1 MPITVKTKVPD
12 HLKVIFSD
20 QDTVT
25 VSGDSSETYKT
36 LLLWLW
42 SKGGVWISKHPKS
55 AKEKLDEILAAYP
68 RVPKDRVAF
77 QSPRDLNF
85 EDYEYGVIENPDNMG
100 DAVAWSRDHITKQIR
115 MFNSASEVAIIS
127 RIDTLG
133 LTLVERKDLLRQVR
147 AGERRDYN
155 EHDLVASITRESF
168 YDFLLEFW
176 ECIISEKYIDN
187 WHVPY
192 ICNELQIVAERVFKN
207 QKKAYDLVINVM
219 PGSTK
224 SVIVSIMYPAWCW
237 TRMPSLRFIGGSYA
251 HQLAMDLSRKNRQLV
266 KATKYQLCFP
276 TKMRSDQ
283 DAKTF
288 FMNEAGG
295 MRLGMGTGGIAGFHA
310 HIIAIDDPLDPNKAV
325 SDIELASANKW
336 INESLAQRKVDQ
348 TLTPTILIMQ
358 RLHQNDPTGATLERT
373 GGEGIRHICIPAEIT
388 EDVKPPEIARHY
400 IDGLFDPVRMPRETL
415 AQKRKLGQYMY
426 SGQYLQSPTM
436 PSGGMFLWE
445 QIHVERRTSPLKKAV
460 RYWDKA
466 GTEGDGAHTVGLK
479 MAIDKQDKLWIL
491 DVIRGQWDTARRE
504 RIIRQTA
511 EADGHSVIIGV
522 EQEPGSGGKESA
534 ENTVKNLRG
543 FIVKLDRPTGDK
555 VIRAD
560 AVSTQVNDGD
570 VYMEPGP
577 WNTEFLDEIRHFP
590 LSKYKDQVDALS
602 GAFKLLTV
610 RQIVI
615 HGGLQTDE
623 RS

>member
-12 HLKVIFSD
+12 HLKIIFSD

-25 VSGDSSETYKT
+25 VSGDSSETYKV

-42 SKGGVWISKHPKS
+42 SKGGAWISKHPKA
-55 AKEKLDEILAAYP
+55 AKDKLDEILAAYP
-68 RVPKDRVAF
+68 KVPKDRVVF
-77 QSPRDLNF
+77 LSPRDLNF
-85 EDYEYGVIENPDNMG
+85 EDYEHAVIENPDTMG
-100 DAVAWSRDHITKQIR
+100 DAVAWCRDHVTERIR
-115 MFNSASEVAIIS
+115 LFNSASEVAVIS

-133 LTLVERKDLLRQVR
+133 LTLTERQDLLRQVR

-155 EHDLVASITRESF
+155 EHDLIASITRESF
-168 YDFLLEFW
+168 YQFLLEFW
-176 ECIISEKYIDN
+176 ECIIPEKFIDN
-187 WHVPY
+187 WHIKY
-192 ICNELQIVAERVFKN
+192 ICDELQTVAERVFRN
-207 QKKAYDLVINVM
+207 EKKAYDLIINIM

-310 HIIAIDDPLDPNKAV
+310 HIIAVDDPLDPNKSA
-325 SDIELASANKW
+325 SDIELKAASTW

-388 EDVKPPEIARHY
+388 DDVKPAEIVRFY
-400 IDGLFDPVRMPRETL
+400 KDGLYDPIRMPRETL
-415 AQKRKLGQYMY
+415 AQKRKLGQYLY

-445 QIHVERRTSPLKKAV
+445 MITVERRRVELKKVV

-466 GTEGDGAHTVGLK
+466 GTEDDGAWTVGCK
-479 MAIDKQDKLWIL
+479 MALDVRGNIWIL
-491 DVIRGQWDTARRE
+491 DVVRGQWDSATRE

-511 EADGHSVIIGV
+511 EADGHKVIIGI

-543 FIVKLDRPTGDK
+543 FIVKVDRPTGDK

-560 AVSTQVNDGD
+560 AFSAHVNEGV
-570 VYMEPGP
+570 VYAEPGA
-577 WNTEFLDEIRHFP
+577 WLTDYLDEIRHFP
-590 LSKYKDQVDALS
+590 LSKYKDQVDASS
-602 GAFKLLTV
+602 GAFKLLSV
-610 RQIVI
+610 REIKVI
-615 HGGLQTDE
+615 GGMRTNE

>member
-1 MPITVKTKVPD
+1 MPITVKTKIPD

-20 QDTVT
+20 QDTVII
-25 VSGDSSETYKT
+25 SGDSTANYRA

-42 SKGGVWISKHPKS
+42 SKDNAAWISKHPK
-55 AKEKLDEILAAYP
+55 AAREKLDDILAAYP
-68 RVPKDRVAF
+68 KVPRDRIAF
-77 QSPRDLNF
+77 LSPRDLNF
-85 EDYEYGVIENPDNMG
+85 EDYEYAVIENPDTMG
-100 DAVAWSRDHITKQIR
+100 DAVAWCRDHVTKKIR
-115 MFNSASEVAIIS
+115 MLNSTSESTITS
-127 RIDTLG
+127 QIDTLG
-133 LTLVERKDLLRQVR
+133 LSLVERKELLREVR
-147 AGERRDYN
+147 AGERQDHN

-168 YDFLLEFW
+168 YEFLLEFW

-192 ICNELQIVAERVFKN
+192 ICNELQIVAERVFN
-207 QKKAYDLVINVM
+207 NEKKAYDLVINVM

-224 SVIVSIMYPAWCW
+224 SVIVSIMFPAWCW

-295 MRLGMGTGGIAGFHA
+295 MRLGVGTGGIAGFHA

-373 GGEGIRHICIPAEIT
+373 GGEGIRHICIPAELT
-388 EDVKPPEIARHY
+388 EDVKPPEISRFY
-400 IDGLFDPVRMPRETL
+400 KDGLFDPVRMPRETL

-445 QIHVERRTSPLKKAV
+445 KIHVERRTVKLKKVV

-466 GTEGDGAHTVGLK
+466 GTADDGAFTVGF
-479 MAIDKQDKLWIL
+479 KLGEDIHENIWIL
-491 DVIRGQWDTARRE
+491 DVVRGQWDTAKRE
-504 RIIRQTA
+504 RIIKQTA
-511 EADGHSVIIGV
+511 KADGHSVIVGI
-522 EQEPGSGGKESA
+522 EQEGGSGGKESA

-543 FIVKLDRPTGDK
+543 FIVKVDRPTGDK

-560 AVSTQVNDGD
+560 AVSAHVNEGV
-570 VYMEPGP
+570 VYAEPGAYI
-577 WNTEFLDEIRHFP
+577 TELLDELRHFP
-590 LSKYKDQVDALS
+590 LSKFKDQVDGLS
-602 GAFKLLTV
+602 GAFKLLIS
-610 RQIVI
+610 REIVVS
-615 HGGLQTDE
+615 GG
-623 RS
+623 

>member
-1 MPITVKTKVPD
+1 VPITVKTKIPD

-20 QDTVT
+20 METVT
-25 VSGDSSETYKT
+25 VRGESNETYKA
-36 LLLWLW
+36 LLLWAW
-42 SKGGVWISKHPKS
+42 SKGDAVWISKHPKS
-55 AKEKLDEILAAYP
+55 ASEKLDEILAAYP
-68 RVPKDRVAF
+68 RVPKGRVTF
-77 QSPRDLNF
+77 LSPRDLNY
-85 EDYEYGVIENPDNMG
+85 EDYKYAVVENPDGMS
-100 DAVAWSRDHITKQIR
+100 DAVAWCREHVTSQVRLLQA
-115 MFNSASEVAIIS
+115 SAADNVTSQ
-127 RIDTLG
+127 IDTLG
-133 LTLVERKDLLRQVR
+133 LTLVERKTILEQVQ
-147 AGERRDYN
+147 AGERHDYN
-155 EHDLVASITRESF
+155 EHDLIASITRESF
-168 YDFLLEFW
+168 YEFLLHFW
-176 ECIISEKYIDN
+176 DCIVSEKFVDN
-187 WHVPY
+187 WHIPY
-192 ICNELQIVAERVFKN
+192 LCNELQIVAERVFDGK
-207 QKKAYDLVINVM
+207 KKAYDLIINIM

-276 TKMRSDQ
+276 IKMRSDQ

-325 SDIELASANKW
+325 SEIELKAANTW

-358 RLHQNDPTGATLERT
+358 RLHQNDPTGATLDRT
-373 GGEGIRHICIPAEIT
+373 GGEGIRHICIPAELT
-388 EDVKPPEIARHY
+388 EDIKPVELTRFY
-400 IDGLFDPVRMPRETL
+400 QDGLFDPVRMPRETL
-415 AQKRKLGQYMY
+415 KAKRKLGQYMY

-445 QIHVERRTSPLKKAV
+445 MIHVERRTTPLKRVV

-466 GTEGDGAHTVGLK
+466 GTADDGCFTVGLK
-479 MAIDKQDKLWIL
+479 MGIDQSDKIWLL
-491 DVIRGQWDTARRE
+491 DIVRGQWDSARRE
-504 RIIRQTA
+504 AIIRSTA
-511 EADGHSVIIGV
+511 ESDGFKVIIGV
-522 EQEPGSGGKESA
+522 EQEPGSGGLESA
-534 ENTVKNLRG
+534 QNTVKNLRG

-560 AVSTQVNDGD
+560 AFSTQVNDGD
-570 VYMEPGP
+570 VYAEPGP
-577 WNTEFLDEIRHFP
+577 WVVEYLDEIRHFP
-590 LSKYKDQVDALS
+590 LSKYKDQVDASS

-615 HGGLQTDE
+615 KGGGPD
-623 RS
+623 